1 MSGFAANIGQRAGG
15 LRGRRWA
22 NTGSSQLVRSP
33 LSMRTLNVSENSS
46 DAAPGIIFPTLGNY
60 LSKCRDCKHNGGD
73 EDRTCTGEKGNHVA
87 DLRTAR

>member
-1 MSGFAANIGQRAGG
+1 MSHYQFNHEPLFARLKPSDPEAAALLHATRVEG
-15 LRGRRWA
+15 
-22 NTGSSQLVRSP
+22 
-33 LSMRTLNVSENSS
+33 RTLNVSENSS